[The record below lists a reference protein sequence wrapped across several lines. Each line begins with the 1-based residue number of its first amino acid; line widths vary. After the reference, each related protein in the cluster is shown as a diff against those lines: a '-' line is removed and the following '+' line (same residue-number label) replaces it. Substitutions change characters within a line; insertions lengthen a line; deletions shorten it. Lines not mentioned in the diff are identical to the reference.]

1 MSRFYVLLIV
11 VTMRMISETIT
22 SERIN
27 HEFDQIERP
36 IIIRKNIVSP
46 RNRDVVP
53 FTDSSSI
60 FLLHLLKYKAQYQ
73 KLDRINPTTAAPV
86 TRSCICVPFYLCDSN
101 QTIITDGSGVI
112 DIRWVNLSK
121 FDNLSV
127 LFTLLIKIN

>member
-11 VTMRMISETIT
+11 IVTMRMISDAIT
-22 SERIN
+22 SERVN

-36 IIIRKNIVSP
+36 IIIRKDIVSS

-86 TRSCICVPFYLCDSN
+86 RSCICVPFYLCDSN
-101 QTIITDGSGVI
+101 QTIIIDGSGVI
-112 DIRWVNLSK
+112 DIR
-121 FDNLSV
+121 
-127 LFTLLIKIN
+127 

>member
-11 VTMRMISETIT
+11 IVTMRMISDAIT
-22 SERIN
+22 SERVN

-36 IIIRKNIVSP
+36 IIIRKDIVSS
-46 RNRDVVP
+46 RNRNVVP

-60 FLLHLLKYKAQYQ
+60 FLLHLLKCKAQYQ

-112 DIRWVNLSK
+112 DIRWVNYLSSIIYQYY
-121 FDNLSV
+121 LRC
-127 LFTLLIKIN
+127 